1 MQCPDG
7 SGLRSQTLGWWVR
20 FPLAPLGE
28 RAAHKSPL
36 TANQEDKKVA
46 RAENKKEE
54 IIHYEVVNPTTAV
67 IVRQIE
73 DAKGRH
79 FVDVRQFFKAE
90 VEQEDWQP
98 TRMGVRL
105 NHDALA
111 AIAKVKLPKNPTDT
125 RTVRTSVDP
134 GIILPPKPAKATA

>member
-1 MQCPDG
+1 M
-7 SGLRSQTLGWWVR
+7 
-20 FPLAPLGE
+20 
-28 RAAHKSPL
+28 
-36 TANQEDKKVA
+36 A

-73 DAKGRH
+73 DSRGRH

-105 NHDALA
+105 NHEALA